1 MAKVAHIVWGLNT
14 GGIET
19 MLVNIVNRQR
29 AFARV
34 TLVVINDIV
43 NPTLLES
50 IHPDVEVI
58 RLGRKV
64 GSHNPLPLLKLNAL
78 LLRLNPVA
86 IHCHSYT
93 IAGYLLPS
101 LRRKAILTM
110 HTTFVGS
117 MTRSA
122 LLKYREVYSISRS
135 VERVLSEKFAVSSK
149 VIYNGIDFSR
159 FEERKEPRGENIRIV
174 QVGRLIPEKGH
185 DLALLALN
193 ELSDYSWQFD
203 IIGSGEC
210 EQHLKQLAA
219 SLGIADRVEFLGGK
233 SQEYLHENLKNYD
246 ILLQPSLVEGFGLT
260 VIEAMAAGVA
270 VIASD
275 VDGLE
280 EVTAGGEL
288 AMLFKSGDYKSL
300 ARAIKAMLDN
310 PVDELKLQTIRSAA
324 ADKFHIQSTV
334 KQYQKEY
341 GL

>member
-1 MAKVAHIVWGLNT
+1 
-14 GGIET
+14 
-19 MLVNIVNRQR
+19 
-29 AFARV
+29 V

-93 IAGYLLPS
+93 IAGYLLPL
-101 LRRKAILTM
+101 LRKKTILTM

-122 LLKYREVYSISRS
+122 LLKYRELYSISRS
-135 VERVLSEKFAVSSK
+135 VQSVLSEKFSVNSK

-159 FEERKEPRGENIRIV
+159 FEERRAPRHKGIRIV

-185 DLALLALN
+185 NLSLLALR
-193 ELSDYSWQFD
+193 ELLDYSWQFD
-203 IIGSGEC
+203 IIGSGEH
-210 EQHLKQLAA
+210 EQHLKQLTE
-219 SLGIADRVEFLGGK
+219 SLGISDRVHFLGGK

-288 AMLFKSGDYKSL
+288 ATLFKSGDYLSL
-300 ARAIKAMLDN
+300 MEAIKGMLLQ
-310 PVDELKLQTIRSAA
+310 PIDELKLQEIRSAA
-324 ADKFHIQSTV
+324 AEKFHIKNTV

>member
-1 MAKVAHIVWGLNT
+1 
-14 GGIET
+14 
-19 MLVNIVNRQR
+19 
-29 AFARV
+29 
-34 TLVVINDIV
+34 
-43 NPTLLES
+43 
-50 IHPDVEVI
+50 
-58 RLGRKV
+58 
-64 GSHNPLPLLKLNAL
+64 
-78 LLRLNPVA
+78 
-86 IHCHSYT
+86 
-93 IAGYLLPS
+93 
-101 LRRKAILTM
+101 M

-135 VERVLSEKFAVSSK
+135 VERVLNEKFAVSSK

-203 IIGSGEC
+203 IIGGGEC

-288 AMLFKSGDYKSL
+288 ATLFRSGDYKSL

-324 ADKFHIQSTV
+324 ADKFHIQNTV